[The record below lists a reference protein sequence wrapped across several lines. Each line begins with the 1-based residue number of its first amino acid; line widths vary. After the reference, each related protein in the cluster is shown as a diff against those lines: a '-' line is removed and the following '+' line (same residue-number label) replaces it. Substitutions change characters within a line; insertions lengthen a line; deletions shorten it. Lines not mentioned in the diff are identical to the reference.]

1 MRLEGKVALIT
12 GAARGQGAAEARLFA
27 KEGAKVVLA
36 DVLDRDGTAVA
47 AEIAELG
54 GEALYVHLDVS
65 SEDDWQQ
72 AVEAAVS
79 SYGKLDVLVNNAAIW
94 RGGHVADTS
103 SEQWDQ
109 VLGVNAKGVF
119 LGTKLAI
126 GEMRKAGGG
135 SIVNISSTA
144 GLVGSRTSTAYSAS
158 KGAVRLFT
166 KSTAVQYGAEGIR
179 ANSIHPGP
187 IDTAMGDQVWPDAGS
202 REEAIDRTVLK
213 RIGTP
218 EDIANGA
225 LFLASDES
233 SFMTGTEL
241 VIDGGLTAQ

>member
-1 MRLEGKVALIT
+1 
-12 GAARGQGAAEARLFA
+12 
-27 KEGAKVVLA
+27 
-36 DVLDRDGTAVA
+36 
-47 AEIAELG
+47 
-54 GEALYVHLDVS
+54 
-65 SEDDWQQ
+65 
-72 AVEAAVS
+72 
-79 SYGKLDVLVNNAAIW
+79 
-94 RGGHVADTS
+94 
-103 SEQWDQ
+103 
-109 VLGVNAKGVF
+109 
-119 LGTKLAI
+119 
-126 GEMRKAGGG
+126 
-135 SIVNISSTA
+135 
-144 GLVGSRTSTAYSAS
+144 
-158 KGAVRLFT
+158 VRLFT